1 MATIEAHGHQAA
13 CRAILFDKDGTLLN
27 FMSLW
32 GSWAAAITGL
42 MERKLAELG
51 SPGTLNKTVLLG
63 LHTDEENRVI
73 GYDKTGP
80 VAIGSE
86 EEIVALLAS
95 TLYAAGLPWNE
106 AVTMVRELN
115 ATAMAELKRK
125 GQAVPLAGLRDFLQ
139 SCRDAGLKLAVVTS
153 DSTSETL
160 EHLEWMGIRDAF
172 SSVVGRD
179 RVLRG
184 KPGPDMAL
192 LACRELDVS
201 PGEVVVIGDS
211 NADMQMG
218 KRAGVVMTIGIAEGY
233 GEDEQA
239 ASYLRDADVI
249 IAGYGELT
257 IHHEEVRS
265 G

>member
-1 MATIEAHGHQAA
+1 MAMIEARGHKAV

-27 FMSLW
+27 FMGLW

-42 MERKLAELG
+42 MERKLTDLG
-51 SPGTLNKTVLLG
+51 SPGGLNKAELLG

-80 VAIGSE
+80 VAMGTE
-86 EEIVALLAS
+86 EEIISLLAS

-106 AVTMVRELN
+106 AITVVRELN
-115 ATAMAELKRK
+115 AKAMTDLKQRRE
-125 GQAVPLAGLRDFLQ
+125 AVPLPRLREFLQ
-139 SCRDAGLKLAVVTS
+139 GCREAGLKLAVVTS
-153 DSTSETL
+153 DSTSGAQ

-172 SSVVGRD
+172 ASVVGRD
-179 RVLRG
+179 RVPRG

-192 LACRELDVS
+192 LACHELGILPS
-201 PGEVVVIGDS
+201 ETVVIGDS

-218 KRAGVVMTIGIAEGY
+218 KRAGVALNIGLAEEH
-233 GEDEQA
+233 GEDQQG
-239 ASYLRDADVI
+239 ASYLQDADVI

-257 IHHEEVRS
+257 IHL
-265 G
+265 